1 MHSYQGGGAA
11 ASAELAIVTVTSLA
25 NAVLLMGQQIGL
37 VTNGRD
43 AADRIREEGWRA
55 DFTTRRDAHRRAT
68 GAQANTRLRPI
79 VLETRKGDAKFREI
93 LETLA
98 RLEHTDGLDF
108 SEMLADAASEIP
120 QDATVVAVLRRVT
133 PGTAGSLGELARRGF
148 LVTVIVV
155 SIELEPTPDWAQ
167 PPDWAQ
173 MLLAQN
179 IDFRVVNTEE
189 AVTNLCAEAIV
200 R

>member
-1 MHSYQGGGAA
+1 MA
-11 ASAELAIVTVTSLA
+11 SLA
-25 NAVLLMGQQIGL
+25 NAVCLLGQQVGF
-37 VTNGRD
+37 VSNGRD
-43 AADRIREEGWRA
+43 AADRIRAEGWTA
-55 DFTTRRDAHRRAT
+55 EFTTRGEAHRRA
-68 GAQANTRLRPI
+68 AEPVANTRLQPVI
-79 VLETRKGDAKFREI
+79 IKTRKSEGQFRQI

-98 RLEHTDGLDF
+98 RLEHTNGLDF
-108 SEMLADAASEIP
+108 HEMLAEAGSEIP
-120 QDATVVAVLRRVT
+120 RDATVVAVLRRVT
-133 PGTAGSLGELARRGF
+133 PASAAALGELARRGF

-155 SIELEPTPDWAQ
+155 SIELEPTPDWAR
-167 PPDWAQ
+167 PPEWAQ